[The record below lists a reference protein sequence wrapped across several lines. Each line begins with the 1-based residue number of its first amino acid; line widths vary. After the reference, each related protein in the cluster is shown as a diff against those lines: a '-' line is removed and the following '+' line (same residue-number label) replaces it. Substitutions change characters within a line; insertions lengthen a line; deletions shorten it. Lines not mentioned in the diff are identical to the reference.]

1 MNPMAVFMTV
11 GVAMV
16 ALTEGR
22 PQRIQANNQQLFQAS
37 VSPGYQG
44 DASLAKIIEEQRFN
58 LGNGG
63 KFGHAAKQEDGV
75 IIMEE
80 SSAGNNRIGQYSY
93 IGDDGKTYTVKYEAG
108 VNGFRI
114 LEGAHVPSGGQHSAD
129 AIVDENAEPYEY
141 DYEYYD
147 DVPAGTSPFVNP
159 YDPTHQTQH
168 LLAGNLAGHLAG
180 ARDAA
185 TASEARRNQG
195 LRSLG
200 NQGLRPVDPLTLK
213 LTPTTPAPL
222 RFFPQ
227 GNLKLDRFSDG
238 YNFNFRSN
246 KK

>member
-1 MNPMAVFMTV
+1 MNPLAVILLT

-16 ALTEGR
+16 AFVEGR
-22 PQRIQANNQQLFQAS
+22 PQPNNQQLFQAVRGS
-37 VSPGYQG
+37 GYGG
-44 DASLAKIIEEQRFN
+44 DPSLAKIIEEQRFV

-63 KFGHAAKQEDGV
+63 KFGHAANQEDGT

-80 SSAGNNRIGQYSY
+80 SSENNNRIGQYSY
-93 IGDDGKTYTVKYEAG
+93 IGDDGKVYTVKYEAG

-114 LEGAHVPSGGQHSAD
+114 LDGAHVPSGGQHAAD

-147 DVPAGTSPFVNP
+147 EVPEGTSPFVNP
-159 YDPTHQTQH
+159 FDPTHQTKH

-180 ARDAA
+180 HMASAKAA
-185 TASEARRNQG
+185 EDRRLLN
-195 LRSLG
+195 
-200 NQGLRPVDPLTLK
+200 LRPTDQLPLQ
-213 LTPTTPAPL
+213 LTPTTPRPF

-227 GNLKLDRFSDG
+227 GQIKLDRFSDG
-238 YNFNFRSN
+238 FNFNFRSN

>member
-1 MNPMAVFMTV
+1 MNPMTVLFAV

-16 ALTEGR
+16 ALVEGR
-22 PQRIQANNQQLFQAS
+22 PQGNTQQLFQA
-37 VSPGYQG
+37 VRGAGFNG
-44 DASLAKIIEEQRFN
+44 DPSLAKIIEEQRFN

-63 KFGHAAKQEDGV
+63 KFGHAANQEDGV

-108 VNGFRI
+108 INGFRI
-114 LEGAHVPSGGQHSAD
+114 LDGAHIPSGGQHAAD
-129 AIVDENAEPYEY
+129 NIVDENAEPYEY

-159 YDPTHQTQH
+159 YDPTHQTKH

-180 ARDAA
+180 HLAGAQAA
-185 TASEARRNQG
+185 EARRLQSQG
-195 LRSLG
+195 LRTVS
-200 NQGLRPVDPLTLK
+200 DPLK
-213 LTPTTPAPL
+213 LQVTTERPL

-227 GNLKLDRFSDG
+227 GNIKLDRFSDG
-238 YNFNFRSN
+238 FNFNFRSN

>member
-1 MNPMAVFMTV
+1 MITAF
-11 GVAMV
+11 
-16 ALTEGR
+16 
-22 PQRIQANNQQLFQAS
+22 S
-37 VSPGYQG
+37 
-44 DASLAKIIEEQRFN
+44 
-58 LGNGG
+58 
-63 KFGHAAKQEDGV
+63 
-75 IIMEE
+75 
-80 SSAGNNRIGQYSY
+80 
-93 IGDDGKTYTVKYEAG
+93 
-108 VNGFRI
+108 NGF
-114 LEGAHVPSGGQHSAD
+114 
-129 AIVDENAEPYEY
+129 EPYEY

-200 NQGLRPVDPLTLK
+200 NQGLRPVDPLTLN